1 MSALATFHVRRKLW
15 WAQLA
20 PREQRLATVALT
32 LVVLALLWWVALAPA
47 LRTLADA
54 PAAHA
59 QLDAQLQQMS
69 TLQAQARQL
78 QTQPRVPRDDALRAL
93 EGAVRDGLPNAQLQV
108 AGASEGATVTVRS
121 TAPDALA
128 QWLAQARANAR
139 AVPREVHLTRSQALP
154 VAPTSPRP
162 AALPAGRPAAAPTL
176 ALAAT
181 PAEASAT
188 PAAPRWDGTLVMS
201 LPAR

>member
-1 MSALATFHVRRKLW
+1 MNALDTFRVRRKLW

-20 PREQRLATVALT
+20 PREQRLVAIALP
-32 LVVLALLWWVALAPA
+32 LVLLVLLWWVALAPA

-69 TLQAQARQL
+69 TLQAQARRL
-78 QTQPRVPRDDALRAL
+78 QTQTRVPRDDALRAL
-93 EGAVRDGLPNAQLQV
+93 EDAVRDGLPNAQLQV
-108 AGASEGATVTVRS
+108 AGASSEGATVTVRA
-121 TAPDALA
+121 TAPDVLA
-128 QWLAQARANAR
+128 QWLAQARGNAR
-139 AVPREVHLTRSQALP
+139 AVPREVHLTRSQAQP
-154 VAPTSPRP
+154 VAPTSLRP
-162 AALPAGRPAAAPTL
+162 AALPPAGTPLGSAPAATL
-176 ALAAT
+176 A
-181 PAEASAT
+181 PSST